1 MRKRILAYI
10 KYMNELLDRL
20 EAEQKTKKDSFDP
33 AEAEKL
39 RAELERIK
47 AEHLTQIA
55 FFQHE
60 RLVHE
65 LVMILFALLTVG
77 GILFLVVVPEI
88 SVLALDV
95 LFFALLVPYVK
106 HYYGL
111 ENGVQRLY
119 DVYEKLEK
127 L

>member
-1 MRKRILAYI
+1 MLKKLSDYES
-10 KYMNELLDRL
+10 ELWELVDRGQPVT
-20 EAEQKTKKDSFDP
+20 AEQLMSVRTH
-33 AEAEKL
+33 
-39 RAELERIK
+39 IG
-47 AEHLTQIA
+47 

-77 GILFLVVVPEI
+77 GILFLIVVPDI
-88 SVLALDV
+88 AVIALDV
-95 LFFALLVPYVK
+95 MFFMLLVPYVK

-119 DVYEKLEK
+119 ELYDKLEK
-127 L
+127 LK

>member
-1 MRKRILAYI
+1 MIAYDSKIQYILDMLKKLSDYE
-10 KYMNELLDRL
+10 KELLKMVEAGEPL
-20 EAEQKTKKDSFDP
+20 SAEQLLSVRTH
-33 AEAEKL
+33 
-39 RAELERIK
+39 IG
-47 AEHLTQIA
+47 

-77 GILFLVVVPEI
+77 GILFVIVVPEI
-88 SVLALDV
+88 PVMLLDV

-119 DVYEKLEK
+119 DIYEKLEK
-127 L
+127 LQEW

>member
-1 MRKRILAYI
+1 MLKKLNDYE
-10 KYMNELLDRL
+10 KELLGKVAQGVPL
-20 EAEQKTKKDSFDP
+20 SAE
-33 AEAEKL
+33 
-39 RAELERIK
+39 ELLSVRTHIG
-47 AEHLTQIA
+47 

-77 GILFLVVVPEI
+77 GILFLFVVPDF
-88 SVLALDV
+88 SVIVLDV
-95 LFFALLVPYVK
+95 LFFVLLVPYVK

-119 DVYEKLEK
+119 DAYEKLEK
-127 L
+127 LK

>member
-1 MRKRILAYI
+1 MLKKLKDYE
-10 KYMNELLDRL
+10 NELLEIVAL
-20 EAEQKTKKDSFDP
+20 GKPLSAEQLLSVRTH
-33 AEAEKL
+33 
-39 RAELERIK
+39 IG
-47 AEHLTQIA
+47 

-77 GILFLVVVPEI
+77 GILFVVVMPEI
-88 SVLALDV
+88 PVMLLDM

-119 DVYEKLEK
+119 DVYDKLEK

>member
-1 MRKRILAYI
+1 MLKKLCDYE
-10 KYMNELLDRL
+10 KELMEMVAQGKPLS
-20 EAEQKTKKDSFDP
+20 AEQLLSVRTH
-33 AEAEKL
+33 
-39 RAELERIK
+39 IG
-47 AEHLTQIA
+47 

-65 LVMILFALLTVG
+65 LVMILFAILTVG
-77 GILFLVVVPEI
+77 GILFLIVVPEI
-88 SVLALDV
+88 SVIALDV
-95 LFFALLVPYVK
+95 LFFVLLVPYVK

-119 DVYEKLEK
+119 DVYDKLEK